1 MNPRDFGWVNLV
13 EAMSSKFS
21 EKQRQKIRKKE
32 IEEDIVISTSVASYP
47 HRVYYIHTCITIKIV
62 KMSHINTPPAVII
75 SCI

>member
-32 IEEDIVISTSVASYP
+32 IEEDIVISSSF
-47 HRVYYIHTCITIKIV
+47 VYMHMGAGWFYVNLTQ
-62 KMSHINTPPAVII
+62 AII
-75 SCI
+75 I

>member
-32 IEEDIVISTSVASYP
+32 IEEDIVISSSF
-47 HRVYYIHTCITIKIV
+47 VYMH
-62 KMSHINTPPAVII
+62 MGR
-75 SCI
+75 